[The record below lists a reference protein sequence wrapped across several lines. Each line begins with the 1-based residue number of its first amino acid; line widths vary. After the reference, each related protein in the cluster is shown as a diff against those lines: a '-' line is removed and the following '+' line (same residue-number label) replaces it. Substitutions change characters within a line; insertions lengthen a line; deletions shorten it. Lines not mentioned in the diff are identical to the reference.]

1 MRAWHVNSTDHQ
13 YPLIT
18 AAKSIIGA
26 PPSLSNHCRGVLR
39 CNFLLWAFVAAK
51 RRNAQTALLH
61 GALKPARELAE
72 RCRHALAVWAFS
84 RITGRVIS
92 VKRHSRETS

>member
-51 RRNAQTALLH
+51 RRNATTSDARPDAIRAARRHTAS
-61 GALKPARELAE
+61 A
-72 RCRHALAVWAFS
+72 
-84 RITGRVIS
+84 
-92 VKRHSRETS
+92 